1 MSSKPTVFNY
11 QEYVGLKGQYEDLL
25 LVNEELV
32 NQIGEL
38 QAAVERLLKDQTN
51 LKIKVRILEVKIN
64 EK

>member
-11 QEYVGLKGQYEDLL
+11 QDYVGLKGKYEDLL

-38 QAAVERLLKDQTN
+38 QAAVDRLLKDQTN
-51 LKIKVRILEVKIN
+51 LKIKVRILEAKIN